1 MTLLLFALSAAAL
14 VAVPGPNLL
23 YIMTRSIADGRRAGV
38 ASALGVETG
47 TLVWIAAAAAGLA
60 AVLASSELAFNVVK
74 WAGVAYLVYL
84 GVRTLRRPAPIPLGG
99 AEPLGASLRGAFLQ
113 GLIVNVLNPKV
124 ALFFLAFLPQF
135 IDPTRDATGQ
145 ILVLGAIFFVIAL
158 AIDLAYA
165 LGAGALGSWLRRR
178 PEFLRRQHYAT
189 GGVYLLLAAAAALAG
204 DGRIRRSAT

>member
-23 YIMTRSIADGRRAGV
+23 YIMTRSIADGRRVGI

-60 AVLASSELAFNVVK
+60 AVLASSEVAFNIVK
-74 WAGVAYLVYL
+74 WAGVGYLVYL
-84 GVRTLRRPAPIPLGG
+84 GIRTLRRPAPPQLEGTQ
-99 AEPLGASLRGAFLQ
+99 PLGASLRGAFLQ
-113 GLIVNVLNPKV
+113 GLVVNVLNPKV

-135 IDPTRDATGQ
+135 IDPGRDATGQ
-145 ILVLGAIFFVIAL
+145 ILVLGTIFFVIAL
-158 AIDLAYA
+158 TIDLAYA

-178 PEFLRRQHYAT
+178 PGFLRRQHYVT

-204 DGRIRRSAT
+204 DGRMRPSGT